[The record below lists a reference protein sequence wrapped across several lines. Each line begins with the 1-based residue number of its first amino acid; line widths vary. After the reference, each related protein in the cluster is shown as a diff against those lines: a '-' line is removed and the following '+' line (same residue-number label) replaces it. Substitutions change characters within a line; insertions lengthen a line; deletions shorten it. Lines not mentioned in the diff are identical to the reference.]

1 MEDVHPQLPAQP
13 GKGERPRLVVVGA
26 GDMSLPLVSLARTLG
41 FHMTVVDPRPELAT
55 RERFPDAD
63 ELLVGDASG
72 IVADLPLSASTSVVL
87 TIHDQDVEIPVLR
100 AVLASQ
106 AGYVGML
113 GSRKRGR
120 GVLEILRAQ
129 GVAPERL
136 ARVQVPV
143 GLDIGA
149 QTPAEI
155 ALSVV
160 AQIVAVR
167 SGRPGTALAER
178 AP

>member
-1 MEDVHPQLPAQP
+1 
-13 GKGERPRLVVVGA
+13 
-26 GDMSLPLVSLARTLG
+26 MSLPLVSLARTLG

-63 ELLVGDASG
+63 ELRVGDPSDILAE
-72 IVADLPLSASTSVVL
+72 LPLVASTAVVL
-87 TIHDQDVEIPVLR
+87 TIHDPEVEVPVLR
-100 AVLASQ
+100 AVLASEV
-106 AGYVGML
+106 GYVGML
-113 GSRKRGR
+113 GSRKRGQ
-120 GVLEILRAQ
+120 GVLDRLREQ

-149 QTPAEI
+149 QTAAEI
-155 ALSVV
+155 ALSVL
-160 AQIVAVR
+160 AQIVAIR
-167 SGRPGTALAER
+167 GGRPGTALAER

>member
-1 MEDVHPQLPAQP
+1 MEDVHPQLPPPPAE
-13 GKGERPRLVVVGA
+13 GERPCLVAVGA
-26 GDMSLPLVSLARTLG
+26 GDMSLPLVALARMVG
-41 FHMTVVDPRPELAT
+41 FHTTVVDPRAELAT

-63 ELLVGDASG
+63 ELLVGDASV
-72 IVADLPLSASTSVVL
+72 IVAELPLSASTAVVL
-87 TIHDQDVEIPVLR
+87 TIHDQEVEVPVLR
-100 AVLASQ
+100 AVLESR

-120 GVLEILRAQ
+120 GVLEMLREQ
-129 GVAPERL
+129 GVPPEKL

-149 QTPAEI
+149 RTAPEI

-167 SGRPGTALAER
+167 SGRPGTPLVER

>member
-1 MEDVHPQLPAQP
+1 MEDVHPKLPALP
-13 GKGERPRLVVVGA
+13 GNGERPRLVVVGA
-26 GDMSLPLVSLARTLG
+26 GDMSLPLVSLARRLG
-41 FHMTVVDPRPELAT
+41 SHITVVDPRPQLAT

-63 ELLVGDASG
+63 ELLVGDATAV
-72 IVADLPLSASTSVVL
+72 VAELPLSESTAVVL
-87 TIHDQDVEIPVLR
+87 TIHDPEVEVPVLR
-100 AVLASQ
+100 AVLASP

-120 GVLEILRAQ
+120 GILERLREQ

-149 QTPAEI
+149 ETAAEI
-155 ALSVV
+155 ALSVL

-167 SGRPGTALAER
+167 TGRPGTALAER

>member
-13 GKGERPRLVVVGA
+13 GEQPRLVVVGA

-41 FHMTVVDPRPELAT
+41 FHVRIVDPRPELAT

-63 ELLVGDASG
+63 ELLVGDATA
-72 IVADLPLSASTSVVL
+72 IVAELPLSASTAVVL

-100 AVLASQ
+100 AVLGSA

-120 GVLEILRAQ
+120 GILERLREQ
-129 GVAPERL
+129 GVSPERL
-136 ARVQVPV
+136 DRVQVPV

-149 QTPAEI
+149 QTAAEI
-155 ALSVV
+155 ALSVL

-167 SGRPGTALAER
+167 TGRPGTALAER

>member
-1 MEDVHPQLPAQP
+1 MEDVHPKLPAP
-13 GKGERPRLVVVGA
+13 PEEGERPRLVVVGA
-26 GDMSLPLVSLARTLG
+26 GDMSLPLVPLARLLA
-41 FHMTVVDPRPELAT
+41 FHTTVVDPRRELAT

-63 ELLVGDASG
+63 ELLVGDALE
-72 IVADLPLSASTSVVL
+72 IVAGLPLSARTAVVL
-87 TIHDQDVEIPVLR
+87 TIHDQDVEVPVLR
-100 AVLASQ
+100 ALLGTE

-120 GVLEILRAQ
+120 GVLEMLREQ

-149 QTPAEI
+149 RTAAEI
-155 ALSVV
+155 ALSVL

-167 SGRPGTALAER
+167 SGRSGAALVEGT
-178 AP
+178 P

>member
-1 MEDVHPQLPAQP
+1 
-13 GKGERPRLVVVGA
+13 
-26 GDMSLPLVSLARTLG
+26 
-41 FHMTVVDPRPELAT
+41 
-55 RERFPDAD
+55 
-63 ELLVGDASG
+63 
-72 IVADLPLSASTSVVL
+72 VL
-87 TIHDQDVEIPVLR
+87 TIHDQDVEVPVLR

-120 GVLEILRAQ
+120 GVLEMLRAQ

>member
-1 MEDVHPQLPAQP
+1 MEDVHPELPPPPA
-13 GKGERPRLVVVGA
+13 GSERPRLIVVGA
-26 GDMSLPLVSLARTLG
+26 GEMSLPLVSLARTLG
-41 FHMTVVDPRPELAT
+41 FHVTVVDPRPELAT
-55 RERFPDAD
+55 RERFPGAD
-63 ELLVGDASG
+63 ELLVGDATR
-72 IVADLPLSASTSVVL
+72 IVAELPLSAATAVVF
-87 TIHDQDVEIPVLR
+87 TIHDQEIEVPVLR
-100 AVLASQ
+100 AVLATE
-106 AGYVGML
+106 AGYVGVL

-120 GVLEILRAQ
+120 GILDRLREQ
-129 GVAPERL
+129 GVSPERL

-149 QTPAEI
+149 QTAAEI
-155 ALSVV
+155 ALSVL

>member
-1 MEDVHPQLPAQP
+1 MECVPAQQQAL
-13 GKGERPRLVVVGA
+13 GDSERPRLVAVGA
-26 GDMSLPLVSLARTLG
+26 GDMSLPLVSLARMLG
-41 FHMTVVDPRPELAT
+41 FHTTVVDPRRELAT

-63 ELLVGDASG
+63 DLRIGSPSE
-72 IVADLPLSASTSVVL
+72 IVASLPLVPFTAVVL
-87 TIHDQDVEIPVLR
+87 TIHDHEVEVPVLR
-100 AVLASQ
+100 AVLESR

-120 GVLEILRAQ
+120 GVLEMLREQ
-129 GVAPERL
+129 GVPPEKL

-149 QTPAEI
+149 RTPPEI
-155 ALSVV
+155 ALSVL

-167 SGRPGTALAER
+167 SGRPGTPLVER

>member
-13 GKGERPRLVVVGA
+13 GTGERPRLVVVGA
-26 GDMSLPLVSLARTLG
+26 GDMSLPLVSLAR
-41 FHMTVVDPRPELAT
+41 
-55 RERFPDAD
+55 
-63 ELLVGDASG
+63 
-72 IVADLPLSASTSVVL
+72 
-87 TIHDQDVEIPVLR
+87 
-100 AVLASQ
+100 
-106 AGYVGML
+106 
-113 GSRKRGR
+113 KRGR
-120 GVLEILRAQ
+120 GVLEMLRAQ

>member
-1 MEDVHPQLPAQP
+1 
-13 GKGERPRLVVVGA
+13 
-26 GDMSLPLVSLARTLG
+26 MSLPLVSLARTLG

-87 TIHDQDVEIPVLR
+87 TIHDQDVEVPVLR

-120 GVLEILRAQ
+120 GVLEPGDAAYFNPQHETRPWSRKPTAEENARTAAA
-129 GVAPERL
+129 APD
-136 ARVQVPV
+136 P
-143 GLDIGA
+143 
-149 QTPAEI
+149 P
-155 ALSVV
+155 
-160 AQIVAVR
+160 
-167 SGRPGTALAER
+167 R
-178 AP
+178 APR

>member
-1 MEDVHPQLPAQP
+1 MEDVHPELPAP
-13 GKGERPRLVVVGA
+13 PAKGARPRLVVVGA

-63 ELLVGDASG
+63 ELRVGDAAE
-72 IVADLPLSASTSVVL
+72 IVAELPLLSSTAVVL
-87 TIHDQDVEIPVLR
+87 TIHDQEVEVDVLR
-100 AVLASQ
+100 TVLAREV
-106 AGYVGML
+106 GYVGML

-120 GVLEILRAQ
+120 GVLDMLRER
-129 GVAPERL
+129 GVAPDRL
-136 ARVQVPV
+136 GRVQVPV

-149 QTPAEI
+149 RTAAEI
-155 ALSVV
+155 ALSVL

-178 AP
+178 SS

>member
-1 MEDVHPQLPAQP
+1 MEDVHPQLPPTPSGQ
-13 GKGERPRLVVVGA
+13 ERPRLLLVGA

-41 FHMTVVDPRPELAT
+41 FHITVVDPRPELAT
-55 RERFPDAD
+55 RQRFPDAD
-63 ELLVGDASG
+63 ELLVGDATA
-72 IVADLPLSASTSVVL
+72 IVADLPLFASTAVVL
-87 TIHDQDVEIPVLR
+87 TIHDPEVEVPVLR
-100 AVLASQ
+100 AVLAGP

-120 GVLEILRAQ
+120 GVLDRLREQ

-149 QTPAEI
+149 ETAAEI
-155 ALSVV
+155 ALSVL

-178 AP
+178 GP

>member
-1 MEDVHPQLPAQP
+1 MEDVHPQLAAPP
-13 GKGERPRLVVVGA
+13 GNGDRPRLVVVGA
-26 GDMSLPLVSLARTLG
+26 GDMSLPLVLLGRTLG
-41 FHMTVVDPRPELAT
+41 FHMTVVDPRADLAT

-63 ELLVGDASG
+63 ELRVGDASE
-72 IVADLPLSASTSVVL
+72 IVAELPLLASTAVVL
-87 TIHDQDVEIPVLR
+87 TIHDQEVEVPVLR
-100 AVLASQ
+100 AVLASD

-120 GVLEILRAQ
+120 GVLDRLREQ

-149 QTPAEI
+149 QSAAEI
-155 ALSVV
+155 ALSVL
-160 AQIVAVR
+160 AQIVAAR
-167 SGRPGTALAER
+167 SGRPGTALAGR